1 MNDVFQNK
9 LASKL
14 GKDGQVCVE
23 NFLKKSGY
31 SILARNYNV
40 RSGEIDLVAQR
51 NEIVCFVEVKTRS
64 KQYFPISM
72 SVNFSKQS
80 RIEKAAKHFILT
92 EGLRD
97 RAFRFDV
104 ATVCLAKPSDPEIN
118 YIENAF
124 SSRQD
129 HSYN

>member
-1 MNDVFQNK
+1 MNNVFQNK
-9 LASKL
+9 LMSKL
-14 GKDGQVCVE
+14 GKDGQICVE
-23 NFLKKSGY
+23 NFLKSRGY
-31 SILARNYNV
+31 AILARNYNI

-92 EGLRD
+92 EGLRNK
-97 RAFRFDV
+97 AFRFDV
-104 ATVCLAKPSDPEIN
+104 ATVCLANVSDPEIN

-124 SSRQD
+124 NSRQD
-129 HSYN
+129 HNYH